1 MTQKKPYF
9 PNNWAKYA
17 KAPAEM
23 FQEISWEEFHDW
35 RLCQWELPENVN
47 CIIRVAKKSTGAVK
61 EYVYQSFSAA
71 GKRIEREMEDP
82 DNEITIADCNEIHL
96 IYSELKSNDEHE

>member
-1 MTQKKPYF
+1 MEVDNNYILKGKKI
-9 PNNWAKYA
+9 K
-17 KAPAEM
+17 
-23 FQEISWEEFHDW
+23 
-35 RLCQWELPENVN
+35 
-47 CIIRVAKKSTGAVK
+47 IINHGSGCNYSASITASLARKKSIYEATVTAK